1 MKLIGFYNGME
12 SCPSF
17 RNFKRFG
24 RQPFEGEEEN
34 LGEKKE
40 EKKKNKHR
48 RSKIVALAIFTR
60 TVCWHGE

>member
-1 MKLIGFYNGME
+1 MKLIGFYDGME

-34 LGEKKE
+34 LGEKK
-40 EKKKNKHR
+40 KKKKRINTEGQ
-48 RSKIVALAIFTR
+48 RSLL
-60 TVCWHGE
+60 